1 MADIMAAPVTP
12 GGMSESIEEL
22 LDKSMESE
30 SANETRSKAYEDL
43 FSMGKK
49 EEDVKMEQAKSD
61 LRALEDAVKSAG
73 TEDFKPAFYAFG
85 KAVLEHCNGARNVLT
100 SVLGD
105 ELAHGQE
112 FLNQIAEFFPKS
124 DAISFATQLPGNDS
138 DEFNL
143 HLTDL
148 SWLPHSSTK
157 PAPYLHTCLQL
168 WDEIT
173 TNGFIYHQRCL
184 NFKLFVVYIFTFLQN
199 LAGGGQNLF
208 AEVIRFYFGMAP
220 LGMLTKGNLLGFTS

>member
-12 GGMSESIEEL
+12 GCMSESIEQL

-30 SANETRSKAYEDL
+30 SANETHSKDDEDL
-43 FSMGKK
+43 FSMAKK

-73 TEDFKPAFYAFG
+73 TEDFKSAFYAFG

-105 ELAHGQE
+105 ELAQGQE

-173 TNGFIYHQRCL
+173 TNGFI
-184 NFKLFVVYIFTFLQN
+184 
-199 LAGGGQNLF
+199 
-208 AEVIRFYFGMAP
+208 
-220 LGMLTKGNLLGFTS
+220 TKGASISNCLLRVFSLSCRILQVGVKILSSRWGSKFVC